1 MDGTSINSEKL
12 INDVENNLSRNEIQ
26 IEENQ
31 INNSDI
37 KVYEKELSFSTIK
50 IYVLKLGNDYNI
62 TISGGDNPHIGTS
75 VLAIPRPSLTGDESI
90 SATSSVMNMVGHKD

>member
-12 INDVENNLSRNEIQ
+12 INYVENNLSRNEIQ

-37 KVYEKELSFSTIK
+37 QKEAIIFNNKNIRIK
-50 IYVLKLGNDYNI
+50 
-62 TISGGDNPHIGTS
+62 
-75 VLAIPRPSLTGDESI
+75 TG
-90 SATSSVMNMVGHKD
+90 

>member
-1 MDGTSINSEKL
+1 MDGTSINNEKL

-37 KVYEKELSFSTIK
+37 KVYKKKLSFSKNKNIRIK
-50 IYVLKLGNDYNI
+50 
-62 TISGGDNPHIGTS
+62 
-75 VLAIPRPSLTGDESI
+75 TG
-90 SATSSVMNMVGHKD
+90 

>member
-1 MDGTSINSEKL
+1 MDGTSINNEKL

-50 IYVLKLGNDYNI
+50 IYVLKLGNDYKCACNSKTIANWRRKHKCNI
-62 TISGGDNPHIGTS
+62 ICNEYGR
-75 VLAIPRPSLTGDESI
+75 A
-90 SATSSVMNMVGHKD
+90 